1 MKSIRKMIEEQA
13 DFCSGLKRIAQHFA
27 EDIDSKFDVTSILLT
42 GSAARGDA
50 RMGKLGVL
58 VDLTIIS
65 DTGNLNLQDSYGP
78 DREPFIPYYCTRFMN
93 TGFQIKQETLSHI
106 FDTNKSESEC
116 FALSESLVLT
126 TKYPEMDSIIR
137 QLYPKS
143 QGSRKDTAMK
153 NYRRYFYLCGEY
165 RYEKWEYREAYHQM
179 AQNFHEAFEC
189 FCGFV
194 YAVNGSFIPRKD
206 WLAYLLPEQE
216 IKPPNIELLINKM
229 LRVLPERNGIEEGKI
244 IYQTVGEWMKT
255 TAENFGWI

>member
-1 MKSIRKMIEEQA
+1 MKSIRDMIAEQSG
-13 DFCSGLKRIAQHFA
+13 FCGGLRRIAQLFA

-50 RMGKLGVL
+50 RMGKFGIL

-65 DTGNLNLQDSYGP
+65 DTGKLNLQDVYGP
-78 DREPFIPYYCTRFMN
+78 DMEPFIPYYCTRFLD
-93 TGFQIKQETLSHI
+93 TGFQIKEETLSHI
-106 FDTNKSESEC
+106 FDTNKPEPEC
-116 FALSESLVLT
+116 FALSESVVLT

-137 QLYPKS
+137 QLFPKK
-143 QGSRKDTAMK
+143 QGSRRDTAMV

-165 RYEKWEYREAYHQM
+165 RYEKWEYREAYPQM

-216 IKPPNIELLINKM
+216 IRPDRIDSLIPELMDVPPNKDSIEKKK
-229 LRVLPERNGIEEGKI
+229 RV
-244 IYQTVGEWMKT
+244 YQTVGEWMKA
-255 TAENFGWI
+255 TAENFGWL